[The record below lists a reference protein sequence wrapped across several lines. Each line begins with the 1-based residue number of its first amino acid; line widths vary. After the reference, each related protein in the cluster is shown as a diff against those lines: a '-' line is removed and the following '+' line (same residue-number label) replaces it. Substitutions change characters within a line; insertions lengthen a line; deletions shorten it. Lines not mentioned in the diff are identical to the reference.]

1 MLKVQIQREAALSHA
16 VFGKGCPVTIS
27 SVLALNVLFFISGQ
41 HEASRRRRLA
51 LQHQELPHQGRRRC
65 LDLLHHRRRLCPVCH
80 PPFEGVED
88 GLIQMNRTKH
98 LVRHFSTC
106 LNKWKFN
113 IRLIASFLLRG
124 AMCQFLG
131 FWGQQIWAQISNY
144 RETSGLEPRT
154 CEIGTWKTVINMVL
168 ADWELACQFPVRAL
182 CSALWEGAIEAL
194 LKSRHLSKSNNALL
208 SCP

>member
-154 CEIGTWKTVINMVL
+154 CEIGTWKTHKYGVGRLGISVS
-168 ADWELACQFPVRAL
+168 VSRASL
-182 CSALWEGAIEAL
+182 VFCFVGGCYWGAVEVETFIQEQ
-194 LKSRHLSKSNNALL
+194 
-208 SCP
+208 